1 MSTPGNLRA
10 VRSGMSRRREK
21 RFLSDDDSGPDVT
34 EIAKSLYKIPALLTT
49 WTRCGKAHCRCRE
62 GHLHG
67 PYHALHWR
75 DGTVQ
80 RRRYVRAV
88 DVPAVRAILETRR
101 EQRTTERL
109 AHALSLR
116 SWRQL
121 AQLVEEYE

>member
-1 MSTPGNLRA
+1 MSAHGK
-10 VRSGMSRRREK
+10 K
-21 RFLSDDDSGPDVT
+21 RFLTEAGSVRGAT

-49 WTRCGKAHCRCRE
+49 WTRCGKPHCRCRE

-75 DGTVQ
+75 DGVVQ
-80 RRRYVRAV
+80 RRRYVRAA
-88 DVPAVRAILETRR
+88 DVPAVQAVL
-101 EQRTTERL
+101 EQRRHQRRAERL

-121 AQLVEEYE
+121 AHLVEEYEARIHEERKCR

>member
-1 MSTPGNLRA
+1 MSPHPD
-10 VRSGMSRRREK
+10 K
-21 RFLSDDDSGPDVT
+21 RFLTDAEPARAAT

-49 WTRCGKAHCRCRE
+49 WTRCGKPRCRCRE

-75 DGTVQ
+75 DRTIQ
-80 RRRYVRAV
+80 RRRYVRAA
-88 DVPAVRAILETRR
+88 DVPAVQAILEKRR
-101 EQRTTERL
+101 EQRAADRL

-121 AQLVEEYE
+121 ARLVEDYEARIREERERL